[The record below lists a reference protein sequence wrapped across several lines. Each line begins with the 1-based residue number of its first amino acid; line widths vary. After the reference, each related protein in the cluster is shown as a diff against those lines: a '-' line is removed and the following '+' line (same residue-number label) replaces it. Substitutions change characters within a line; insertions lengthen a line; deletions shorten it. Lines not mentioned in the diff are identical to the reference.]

1 MGNGEFSFEKI
12 PLGGYDI
19 AVILADGTEIM
30 GDDTVWIDDDGD
42 ISEVSLIYTGD
53 ALLGISKTGDRTT
66 ILSASVIV
74 LLSLAFI
81 ASTIIYKKRGEKN
94 GR

>member
-1 MGNGEFSFEKI
+1 M
-12 PLGGYDI
+12 GGYDI
-19 AVILADGTEIM
+19 AVVLADGTEIP

-53 ALLGISKTGDRTT
+53 ALLGIAKTGDSTAIISIT
-66 ILSASVIV
+66 VMA

-81 ASTIIYKKRGEKN
+81 APTIVYKKRGKKN